1 MLFLIYEKRSLV
13 KLCDLGLSTEQS
25 FYYTIEDKKK
35 SIEAAGCGAPRIH
48 IESAA
53 SSICVQAGSAPLA

>member
-25 FYYTIEDKKK
+25 FCYIIEDKKK
-35 SIEAAGCGAPRIH
+35 NQWEQLDVAW
-48 IESAA
+48 AA
-53 SSICVQAGSAPLA
+53 SMLRAHPLRSVSRPG